1 MAKIKLKAPGKI
13 NWTLDVIGKLPDGYH
28 QVEMLMQSIDLWDE
42 VILSDC
48 PDKSHKSHDSPNNPG
63 YLGYPKIRIIGNSD
77 KMPLD
82 ESNLAVKAAMLIMNR
97 FEITSGLEIE
107 IIKNIPMEAGLAGGS
122 TDAAA
127 VLVGLNTLW
136 QLGLSTL
143 ELAELGTKL
152 GADVPFCI
160 TGGTAV
166 ARGIGEELQPLS
178 PLKGIWLV
186 LVKPPFGMS
195 TAAAYQGLDL
205 KLKKAHPDWKLAYE
219 SLQAGRLSDLHNNL
233 ANALESVT
241 KAHHPE
247 LGELKDYMIQ
257 AGAFASSM
265 TGSGP
270 TVFGVFSNSAD
281 AHEAAKKFKL
291 QYEQVY
297 TVSTLDKGVEI
308 IEGGFGANDYS

>member
-1 MAKIKLKAPGKI
+1 MGGIMTKIKLKAPGKI
-13 NWTLDVIGKLPDGYH
+13 NWTLDVLGKRPDGYH
-28 QVEMLMQSIDLWDE
+28 QVEMLMQSIDLWD
-42 VILSDC
+42 VVTLTDS
-48 PDKSHKSHDSPNNPG
+48 PLRGHKSYRGPEIH
-63 YLGYPKIRIIGNSD
+63 IRGNSE

-82 ESNLAVKAAMLIMNR
+82 ERNLAVKAARLIMNR
-97 FEITSGLEIE
+97 FEISSRLEIE

-127 VLVGLNTLW
+127 VLVGLNSLW
-136 QLGLSTL
+136 HLGLSVSD
-143 ELAELGTKL
+143 LAALGTTL

-166 ARGIGEELQPLS
+166 ARNIGEELQPLA

-186 LVKPPFGMS
+186 LVKPSYGMS

-205 KLKKAHPDWKLAYE
+205 KSKKTHPDWKLAYQ

-233 ANALESVT
+233 GNVLESVT
-241 KAHHPE
+241 EAYYPE
-247 LGELKDYMIQ
+247 IGTIKNSMIK
-257 AGAFASSM
+257 AGALASSM

-270 TVFGVFSNSAD
+270 TVFGVFSNPDD
-281 AHEAAKKFKL
+281 AHEADRRFKL
-291 QYEQVY
+291 NYEHVY

-308 IEGGFGANDYS
+308 IEGGLGPID